1 MASGKTVAAQR
12 SAWICFEDEAGQT
25 LRPPKART
33 WGRRGHT
40 PVIAVSG
47 KGSGRVSIA
56 GLTCYQPG
64 QRSRLIYRTIVHRN
78 RKGERRSFSERD
90 YIGLL
95 DAAHQQLDAPIVV
108 IWDNLNT
115 HVSAAMREL
124 IAARDWLRVIRLP
137 AYAPDLNPVEAVWS
151 HLKRSIG
158 NLAVNGVD
166 HLLAIIKN
174 RLKSIQYRTDLLD
187 SFLTHTGLTLEPNTT

>member
-12 SAWICFEDEAGQT
+12 HAWLVFEDEAGQT

-40 PVIAVSG
+40 PVIPVSG
-47 KGSGRVSIA
+47 KGSGRISIA
-56 GLTCYQPG
+56 GLSCYRPG

-78 RKGERRSFSERD
+78 CKGERRSFSERD
-90 YIGLL
+90 YIALI
-95 DAAHQQLDAPIVV
+95 DAAHQQLDGPIVLV
-108 IWDNLNT
+108 WDNLNT
-115 HVSAAMREL
+115 HISAAMRAM
-124 IAARDWLRVIRLP
+124 IDARDWLHVIRLP

-158 NLAVNGVD
+158 NLAVTGVD
-166 HLLAIIKN
+166 HLQAIIKH
-174 RLKSIQYRTDLLD
+174 RLKAIQYRTELLD
-187 SFLTHTGLTLEPNTT
+187 GFLTHTGLTLEADTT